1 MVRGEIQFEL
11 DISIALN
18 KNYDFDLYFNKSSI
32 FDRMGDFDLQ
42 FYWKNSIKI
51 DKIPVEVKSSVKRV
65 LTYADFGDTRRER
78 IDVDGVRP
86 ARQCYI
92 ATWIGAL
99 DTGQWL
105 VLPPTFINQI
115 FLSGG
120 RENYYNHK
128 ITFSK
133 RILSLANT
141 LNLLTNEDRN
151 LLDVLL
157 TAMNR
162 NSIRKQKG
170 HFNIQETK
178 LIECA
183 VW

>member
-1 MVRGEIQFEL
+1 MITGELQFEL
-11 DISIALN
+11 DVAKALN
-18 KNYDFDLYFNKSSI
+18 KKYDFDLYLNKSSVL
-32 FDRMGDFDLQ
+32 DRMGDFDLH
-42 FYWKNSIKI
+42 FYWNNSIKVN
-51 DKIPVEVKSSVKRV
+51 KIPIEVKASVKRV
-65 LTYADFGDTRRER
+65 LTYADFGDIRRER
-78 IDVDGVRP
+78 IDITDVRP
-86 ARQCYI
+86 TRQCYV
-92 ATWIGAL
+92 AVWIGAL
-99 DTGQWL
+99 NSGQWL

-115 FLSGG
+115 FFSGG
-120 RENYYNHK
+120 RENRYNHSL
-128 ITFSK
+128 TFSK